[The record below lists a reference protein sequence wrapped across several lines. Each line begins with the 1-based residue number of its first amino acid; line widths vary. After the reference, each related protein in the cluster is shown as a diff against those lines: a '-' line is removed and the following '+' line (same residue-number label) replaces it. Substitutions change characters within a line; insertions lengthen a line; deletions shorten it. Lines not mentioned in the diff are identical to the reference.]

1 MAGLNIII
9 IYHKL
14 FGRGY
19 EYNLLRKSIMIF
31 INLYKVD
38 IKYGASN
45 HDNLFSQMLCFK
57 NRKCQDYAYI
67 K

>member
-1 MAGLNIII
+1 MAGLNIIS

-19 EYNLLRKSIMIF
+19 EYNILRTLIMIF

-38 IKYGASN
+38 IRYRASR
-45 HDNLFSQMLCFK
+45 HDNLFSDALLLE
-57 NRKCQDYAYI
+57 
-67 K
+67 